1 MKSLVL
7 THDGFQIADTPIP
20 PLLPG
25 YVRIEVRSVG
35 VSRTDLKIWKGE
47 LDVKLPMILGH
58 EIAGVVHES
67 SIPELAAG
75 TPVTTEVDISCG
87 SCWHC
92 THKAKHL
99 CETRE
104 TLGVTVDG
112 GMAEYIVV
120 PYEMVHILPDPID
133 AVTGTFV
140 EPLSKAIDTYTRT
153 TVEPDESVLIV
164 GTGKLGLLISQVYDA
179 FGADVYLLGDNPW
192 HLGVARQLGLRNTL
206 RLESDW
212 KRRVLDATTVGPAV
226 VVEAT
231 GSKNGLD
238 LALDVVR
245 SGGKVALT
253 GRSINEFTID
263 PEALIR
269 RDISLIGT
277 SSGDYKMAIE
287 MLQKGRIEVLKL
299 VTSQYPLEQATQAF
313 EDAQKEEVVKVN
325 IRI

>member
-1 MKSLVL
+1 VKSLVL
-7 THDGFQIADTPIP
+7 TNNGFQIADTPIP

-47 LDVKLPMILGH
+47 IEVKLPMILGH
-58 EIAGVVHES
+58 EIAGIVHES
-67 SIPELAAG
+67 SIPDLAVG
-75 TPVTTEVDISCG
+75 VPVTTEVDISCG

-99 CETRE
+99 CNSRE

-112 GMAEYIVV
+112 GLAEYISV
-120 PYEMVHILPDPID
+120 PYELIHTLPDPID
-133 AVTGTFV
+133 SVTGTFV

-179 FGADVYLLGDNPW
+179 FGANVYLFGDNPW

-206 RLESDW
+206 QEGSNW
-212 KRRVLDATTVGPAV
+212 KRKLLDETQIGPAV

-231 GSKNGLD
+231 GSSAGLD
-238 LALDVVR
+238 LALSTVR

-253 GRSINEFTID
+253 GRSVDEYTID
-263 PEALIR
+263 PEELIR

-287 MLQKGRIEVLKL
+287 MLQKGRIEVKRL
-299 VTSQYPLEQATQAF
+299 VSAQYPLEQATQAF
-313 EDAQKEEVVKVN
+313 EDSQKPEVVKVN